1 MRLATNIVGCELDT
15 VAMGMRVTVGWEA
28 LSDGRN
34 LPLFT
39 PA

>member
-1 MRLATNIVGCELDT
+1 MTNVVGCDPEL
-15 VAMGMRVTVGWEA
+15 VTVGMSVRVSWEA

-34 LPLFT
+34 LPLFE